1 MNDKEFAV
9 SHDASPSKDDYF
21 RRIAEISDEM
31 IATHGR
37 DFAIGTLVLAA
48 RFVAGHAAPDSSGG
62 RAGAEAARTGPS
74 QDRAP
79 EDRL

>member
-1 MNDKEFAV
+1 MSNDP
-9 SHDASPSKDDYF
+9 SQSKDDYF
-21 RRIAEISDEM
+21 RRLAEISDEM
-31 IATHGR
+31 ITAHGR

-74 QDRAP
+74 QDRAL